1 MNPLPFILIIV
12 SLPLLLGGC
21 GEEGGPIKKS
31 VNKEEIEFRGQVVYL
46 KGSDAPYTGKIFGLL
61 DGRNFE
67 FHTNDGKIDG
77 PWVTW
82 HQNGQKEDEGIFK
95 DGKADGLMTSWYKN
109 GQKEVEGT
117 FKDGKPEGLM
127 TWLHDNGQ
135 KKGEANFKA
144 GEAISE
150 KYWNSKVEEVDSLE
164 EAEQ

>member
-1 MNPLPFILIIV
+1 MNPVSLFLIAI

-77 PWVTW
+77 LWVTW
-82 HQNGQKEDEGIFK
+82 HQNGQKLVEANYKNGKQNGLETAWHENGQKASESNWK
-95 DGKADGLMTSWYKN
+95 DGKVL
-109 GQKEVEGT
+109 EG
-117 FKDGKPEGLM
+117 
-127 TWLHDNGQ
+127 
-135 KKGEANFKA
+135 
-144 GEAISE
+144 SR
-150 KYWNSKVEEVDSLE
+150 KYWNNKGESANSLE
-164 EAEQ
+164 KAGLN